1 MARGGMM
8 QSTYTVKF
16 YLDVDMTEDAF
27 LNELDS
33 SIDFTTVSHYE
44 LQEA

>member
-1 MARGGMM
+1 MR
-8 QSTYTVKF
+8 SVFTVKF
-16 YLDVDMTEDAF
+16 FTEVEMTEDVF

-33 SIDFTTVSHYE
+33 CIDFSTVSHYE